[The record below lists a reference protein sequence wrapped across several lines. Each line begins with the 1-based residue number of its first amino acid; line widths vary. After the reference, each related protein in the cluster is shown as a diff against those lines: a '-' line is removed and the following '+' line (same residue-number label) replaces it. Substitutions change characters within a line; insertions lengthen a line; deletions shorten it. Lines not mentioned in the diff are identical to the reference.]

1 MKLGKIVKQG
11 LLIIL
16 SLGALALVLAY
27 MTRAFHKKIEPGKVE
42 VPKRVKADQP
52 TDVVHKVIQVQQVD
66 VVGTLR
72 AQRRT
77 EVSARIMARILE
89 MKARAGDRVKE
100 GDLLAR
106 LDDADLK
113 ANLERARQA
122 KVEAEANLRNA
133 EKDHERVKKMLAEK
147 VASDKEFDDA
157 DLRFKSAQAQA
168 QQATETENAAR
179 TMLSY
184 ATIQAPLT
192 GVVVEK
198 LMDVGDTT
206 QPGRPILT
214 IYDPTALRLEAAVPE
229 ALSKDL
235 KVGDKLKLTMEARDA
250 QQKNLLDGTI
260 AEIVPQADAASRSV
274 LVKVSLPADAPLQIE
289 GTFGRLMIPGR
300 ERIRICVAQS
310 AVQPAGQLRFVD
322 VVNPKDN
329 TIERRQVKLGESSPY
344 GRVEALSGL
353 EPNETVVL
361 YGPPPQPLPEGVRLF
376 EEGGLK

>member
-1 MKLGKIVKQG
+1 MKPGKAIKQT
-11 LLIIL
+11 LLILI
-16 SLGALALVLAY
+16 SLGVLAVVLAY
-27 MTRAFHKKIEPGKVE
+27 MTGAFHKKIEPGKTE
-42 VPKRVKADQP
+42 APKRLKAGEP
-52 TDVVHKVIQVQQVD
+52 TDVVHKVIQVQQVE

-89 MKARAGDRVKE
+89 MKVRAGDRVKE

-122 KVEAEANLRNA
+122 KLEAEANERNA
-133 EKDHERVKKMLAEK
+133 EKDHARVKKMVEEK
-147 VASDKEFDDA
+147 VASEKEFDDA
-157 DLRFKSAQAQA
+157 ELRYKSAQAQVKQAREAESAA
-168 QQATETENAAR
+168 Q

-184 ATIQAPLT
+184 ATIEAPLS

-198 LMDVGDTT
+198 LTDVGDTT
-206 QPGRPILT
+206 QPGRPLLT
-214 IYDPTALRLEAAVPE
+214 IYDPSVLRLEAAVPE

-235 KVGDKLKLTMEARDA
+235 QVGAKLKLSLEALD
-250 QQKNLLDGTI
+250 QKQKKLLEGTV

-274 LVKVSLPADAPLQIE
+274 LVKVDLPPDAPGQIE
-289 GTFGRLMIPGR
+289 GAFGRLMIPDR
-300 ERIRICVAQS
+300 ERVRICVAQS
-310 AVQPAGQLRFVD
+310 AVREAGQLRFVD

-329 TIERRQVKLGESSPY
+329 TIERRQVTLGESSPY

-376 EEGGLK
+376 QEGGQK